1 VGKLVAELVVA
12 QGDHIQSE
20 GARSPSSISHG
31 SPSRRPILEPC
42 PQKRYGERSPLAAD
56 RGDVAGEIAASLEVF
71 FDEASTLYERTQD
84 EAAFQFLTFIQALGE
99 SIHDWFYKKERTN
112 TLMDRLSEL
121 NRFFF
126 ALDPLAQSGTIQRL
140 KQEQQTL
147 RRTII
152 RIHTIRETTF
162 VSAGYLIAEWTTAV
176 VALALVL
183 SKVGPFFESMFI
195 VGVIIFLL
203 SYLILLIR
211 DLENPFAYYDEHS
224 SADVSL
230 KPLEN
235 SIARIKTRRESASA
249 HNEKVA

>member
-1 VGKLVAELVVA
+1 
-12 QGDHIQSE
+12 
-20 GARSPSSISHG
+20 
-31 SPSRRPILEPC
+31 
-42 PQKRYGERSPLAAD
+42 
-56 RGDVAGEIAASLEVF
+56 
-71 FDEASTLYERTQD
+71 
-84 EAAFQFLTFIQALGE
+84 
-99 SIHDWFYKKERTN
+99 
-112 TLMDRLSEL
+112 M
-121 NRFFF
+121 
-126 ALDPLAQSGTIQRL
+126 

-211 DLENPFAYYDEHS
+211 DLENPFGYYDEHS
-224 SADVSL
+224 TADVSL
-230 KPLEN
+230 KPLEK
-235 SIARIKTRRESASA
+235 SIARIKARREGVSA
-249 HNEKVA
+249 HDKKAA